1 MTASFTPLIRSAA
14 PALVC
19 LGLIVSQFG
28 CGGSGSTL
36 YPVEGTVKVDG
47 KPLSHGSVAFHPDA
61 KKGNES
67 KKILGGDV
75 KDGAYKIYTDG
86 QPGAP
91 PGWYKVT
98 VVSTS
103 EVDSSKPEKA
113 KSYVHKAFSD
123 PKTTTLSV
131 EVTASPKA
139 GAYDLTVGSPK

>member
-1 MTASFTPLIRSAA
+1 MMIPFPGHSRYAA
-14 PALVC
+14 PALLC
-19 LGLIVSQFG
+19 LGLIVFPSG
-28 CGGSGSTL
+28 CGGAGSTL
-36 YPVEGTVKVDG
+36 YPVQGTVKVDA
-47 KPLSHGSVAFHPDA
+47 KPLPRGSVAFHPDA

-67 KKILGGDV
+67 KKILGGDIV
-75 KDGAYKIYTDG
+75 DGAYKIYTDG

-103 EVDSSKPEKA
+103 EVDSAKPEA
-113 KSYVHKAFSD
+113 VKSYVHQLFSD